1 MMDECYDSI
10 SISYKCKFSM
20 KTVLCETNYC
30 EDGINVHG
38 SKFHGNYEIQPI
50 YVNNKPYFKM
60 ATLGIWWSN
69 GVWWIGYDTSKGQ
82 PEGQAFYIADDYC
95 PHQINDENWAIWTNL
110 GWTTSN
116 LYITCK

>member
-1 MMDECYDSI
+1 M
-10 SISYKCKFSM
+10 
-20 KTVLCETNYC
+20 CETNYC
-30 EDGINVHG
+30 KDGINVHG

-60 ATLGIWWSN
+60 ASLGIWWS
-69 GVWWIGYDTSKGQ
+69 IGFWFIGNDKDY
-82 PEGQAFYIADDYC
+82 AYYIADDYC